1 MTYSGNHSRK
11 RRKHFRYG
19 CFAPFSGRHMK
30 FAYAYGFAAP
40 DDSLDDAF
48 GNYEFDNEAS
58 QNDRP
63 GAKGSKSAWYAQRE
77 HRGRRGHGSGSFGVR
92 RPLRYLSYQL
102 DLDETQ
108 RRQVAAALDS
118 VKIERE
124 QMALDEKK
132 MVAELADLV
141 YDDAT
146 NESQD
151 KLSTDTLKET
161 LATRVRSSEQ
171 LQKRTAK
178 ALKQIVEVLDPDQ
191 RQEFAYL
198 IRSGDFRI

>member
-1 MTYSGNHSRK
+1 
-11 RRKHFRYG
+11 
-19 CFAPFSGRHMK
+19 MK
-30 FAYAYGFAAP
+30 FAYAYGFATP
-40 DDSLDDAF
+40 DDS
-48 GNYEFDNEAS
+48 FDEDSFAGEA
-58 QNDRP
+58 QQDERP
-63 GAKGSKSAWYAQRE
+63 GGKRSRSTWYAQRG
-77 HRGRRGHGSGSFGVR
+77 HRSRHGSRSGSFGVR

-102 DLDETQ
+102 DLDESQ
-108 RRQVAAALDS
+108 RRHVAAALDS

-132 MVAELADLV
+132 MVSELADLV

-146 NESQD
+146 DESH
-151 KLSTDTLKET
+151 KLSTDTLKEA
-161 LATRVRSSEQ
+161 LSTRVRSSEQ

-198 IRSGDFRI
+198 IRSGDFRV

>member
-1 MTYSGNHSRK
+1 MTYKNHSGK

-19 CFAPFSGRHMK
+19 CFALPMK
-30 FAYAYGFAAP
+30 NWPMHKMAYAYGYAST
-40 DDSLDDAF
+40 DGAF
-48 GNYEFDNEAS
+48 DENAYDHDNER
-58 QNDRP
+58 D
-63 GAKGSKSAWYAQRE
+63 GSRSERSRSTWYAHRE
-77 HRGRRGHGSGSFGVR
+77 HRGRRGHRSGSFGVR

-102 DLDETQ
+102 DLDESQ

-132 MVAELADLV
+132 MVSQLADLV
-141 YDDAT
+141 HAGGADA
-146 NESQD
+146 ES
-151 KLSTDTLKET
+151 KLSTDSLRET
-161 LATRVRSSEQ
+161 LSPRVDSSER
-171 LQKRTAK
+171 LQKRIAK

-198 IRSGDFRI
+198 IRTGDFRV

>member
-1 MTYSGNHSRK
+1 
-11 RRKHFRYG
+11 
-19 CFAPFSGRHMK
+19 MK
-30 FAYAYGFAAP
+30 IAYAYGFATP
-40 DDSLDDAF
+40 DGSFDQDDASF
-48 GNYEFDNEAS
+48 GSDDARAS
-58 QNDRP
+58 GER
-63 GAKGSKSAWYAQRE
+63 SRSTWYAHRE
-77 HRGRRGHGSGSFGVR
+77 HRGRRGRSGNFGVR

-102 DLDETQ
+102 DLDESQ

-132 MVAELADLV
+132 MISELADLV
-141 YDDAT
+141 YDGVKEEA
-146 NESQD
+146 EH

-161 LATRVRSSEQ
+161 LSARVRSSEH
-171 LQKRTAK
+171 LQKRIAK

-198 IRSGDFRI
+198 IRSGDFQV

>member
-1 MTYSGNHSRK
+1 MTYHSGK

-19 CFAPFSGRHMK
+19 CFGPWPMRSMK
-30 FAYAYGFAAP
+30 MAYAYGYATPAGSF
-40 DDSLDDAF
+40 DDDESYSEDPYGDD
-48 GNYEFDNEAS
+48 GKRS
-58 QNDRP
+58 
-63 GAKGSKSAWYAQRE
+63 KGERSRSTWYAHRE
-77 HRGRRGHGSGSFGVR
+77 HRGRRGHRSGNFGVR

-102 DLDETQ
+102 DLDESQ

-132 MVAELADLV
+132 MVSELADLV
-141 YDDAT
+141 HDGGSADA
-146 NESQD
+146 EA

-161 LATRVRSSEQ
+161 LSVRVRSNEQ
-171 LQKRTAK
+171 LQKRIAK

-198 IRSGDFRI
+198 IRTGEFRI

>member
-1 MTYSGNHSRK
+1 MSYSRNK
-11 RRKHFRYG
+11 RRHFRYG

-30 FAYAYGFAAP
+30 IAYAYGYAAP
-40 DDSLDDAF
+40 DDGYDGDDASL
-48 GNYEFDNEAS
+48 GRDEGRAS
-58 QNDRP
+58 GER
-63 GAKGSKSAWYAQRE
+63 SRSTWYAHRG
-77 HRGRRGHGSGSFGVR
+77 HRGRRGHGSGNFGVR

-102 DLDETQ
+102 DLDESQ

-132 MVAELADLV
+132 MVSELADLV
-141 YDDAT
+141 YDADDA
-146 NESQD
+146 EH

-161 LATRVRSSEQ
+161 LSTRVRASEQ
-171 LQKRTAK
+171 LQKRIAK

-198 IRSGDFRI
+198 IRTGDFRI

>member
-1 MTYSGNHSRK
+1 MNHSHSRK
-11 RRKHFRYG
+11 RKHFGYG
-19 CFAPFSGRHMK
+19 CFAPFPGRHMK
-30 FAYAYGFAAP
+30 FAYAFATP
-40 DDSLDDAF
+40 EDAF
-48 GNYEFDNEAS
+48 DQDAFEDEA
-58 QNDRP
+58 QADERQ
-63 GAKGSKSAWYAQRE
+63 SKRSRNAWYAQRE
-77 HRGRRGHGSGSFGVR
+77 HRGRRGHRSGSFGVR

-102 DLDETQ
+102 DLDESQ

-132 MVAELADLV
+132 MVSELADLV

-146 NESQD
+146 NESQ

-161 LATRVRSSEQ
+161 LSARVRSNEQ

-198 IRSGDFRI
+198 IRSGDFRV